1 MCTQSNNLNNLI
13 TCIIHAHE
21 LCVHFS
27 LERHCNYM
35 HITCRPIIHI
45 SSVLVLVFDFNFGFN
60 FLSAYEKKSRQ
71 QMHGKEKF
79 CVWKKK
85 KQIRLAT

>member
-60 FLSAYEKKSRQ
+60 FLSAYEKRIDSKCTAKKSFVCGRR
-71 QMHGKEKF
+71 KN
-79 CVWKKK
+79 
-85 KQIRLAT
+85 RSD